1 MSKEKTTGELVNEL
15 SSVSN
20 IRDYFTHNKEE
31 LVYSDFVS
39 RLQQLADRAGYNRSE
54 IAVRAG
60 LDRFYVY
67 DIFRGRKNPSV
78 NKLVCVILALKAD
91 LDEAQELF
99 RLAGKSE
106 LYARYP
112 RDSVLI
118 YAIQHHLTVDET
130 NELLYEEGQAL
141 LTS

>member
-1 MSKEKTTGELVNEL
+1 MDKRKTTGELVNEL

-20 IRDYFTHNKEE
+20 IRDYFRSNENE
-31 LVYSDFVS
+31 MVS
-39 RLQQLADRAGYNRSE
+39 ITLPDRLQQLVDQAGISRSKL
-54 IAVRAG
+54 AVRSG

-67 DIFRGRKNPSV
+67 DILRGRKTPGAD
-78 NKLVCVILALKAD
+78 KLICLILALGVD
-91 LDEAQELF
+91 LNTAQELF

-118 YAIQHHLTVDET
+118 YAIQHHLSVSET
-130 NELLYEEGQAL
+130 NEFLYEAGQPL
-141 LTS
+141 LTI